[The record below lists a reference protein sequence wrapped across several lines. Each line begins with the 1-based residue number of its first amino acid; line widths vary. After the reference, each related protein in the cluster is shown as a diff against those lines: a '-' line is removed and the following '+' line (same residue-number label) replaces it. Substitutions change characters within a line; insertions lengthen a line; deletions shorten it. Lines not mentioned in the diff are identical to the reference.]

1 MPCSGSSTGGLAYWV
16 AVLRE
21 TFEEAGLLL
30 AERPGGPALLAGD
43 PEEEARFVA
52 ERAAVNAGTRR
63 FLDLCREEGLRLMVG
78 DVHYFAHW
86 ITPRGA
92 PRRFDTRF
100 FVAAAPPGQHAAHDA
115 GETIAET
122 WISPRR
128 ALAAHRAGDFELIFP
143 TIRNLQAIS
152 RFTSAGDLLEAAALA
167 SGAVPTIEPR
177 VVADGNGV
185 RIVLPGDDGYDENRR
200 PVEVALAVSEVPGN
214 FNDAVRPSPWR
225 RTRRTPLRDPRC
237 AGPRRRPGTGAGPT
251 GRTGRRAAPPHRAQ
265 PGAHDR
271 SGYQHLS
278 IGRRIRVE
286 LGRGRSRVPTT
297 TRIGPPSWRRRRPW
311 GRSGWVLVTHTHPD
325 HAPGAAA
332 LAEQTGA
339 EVDRLR
345 AGGGVRARP
354 LCGRGLD
361 AACCGAGAAAASA
374 RESRWR
380 RCTRPGM
387 PRIICAGSCGRAARC

>member
-1 MPCSGSSTGGLAYWV
+1 MS
-16 AVLRE
+16 
-21 TFEEAGLLL
+21 
-30 AERPGGPALLAGD
+30 
-43 PEEEARFVA
+43 

-185 RIVLPGDDGYDENRR
+185 RIVLPGDEGYDEN
-200 PVEVALAVSEVPGN
+200 APGP
-214 FNDAVRPSPWR
+214 RSPTVLR
-225 RTRRTPLRDPRC
+225 GPGELQRSRAGRLPGGEPGGPRLRDPRC

-251 GRTGRRAAPPHRAQ
+251 GRTGAGSAPPHGAQ

-271 SGYQHLS
+271 SGHQHLS
-278 IGRRIRVE
+278 IGRRIRTLE
-286 LGRGRSRVPTT
+286 LAVVDPGPDDATHRAAIVAAASTLGHDPVGPGHPHPPRPRSGRRRAGRGDR
-297 TRIGPPSWRRRRPW
+297 G
-311 GRSGWVLVTHTHPD
+311 GG
-325 HAPGAAA
+325 
-332 LAEQTGA
+332 
-339 EVDRLR
+339 DRLR
-345 AGGGVRARP
+345 AGGGVRPRP
-354 LCGRGLD
+354 LCGRWLD
-361 AACCGAGAAAASA
+361 VASCRWRGSRDGGAGA
-374 RESRWR
+374 ESRWR
-380 RCTRPGM
+380 RCTRRGM